1 MTLIFWVEPF
11 FEVGLLYHVE
21 YDFASKLFSLY
32 WVIDRISNSN
42 MQTMHTNISCLGL
55 IYCIDQEAIS
65 VLSQLTQ
72 LQSSEYN
79 DVQPHVTCLTGLC
92 ISICSV

>member
-42 MQTMHTNISCLGL
+42 NANNAYNAYKYILLRANILHRSGSNLSSK
-55 IYCIDQEAIS
+55 S
-65 VLSQLTQ
+65 V
-72 LQSSEYN
+72 N
-79 DVQPHVTCLTGLC
+79 
-92 ISICSV
+92 SIGKLRIQ